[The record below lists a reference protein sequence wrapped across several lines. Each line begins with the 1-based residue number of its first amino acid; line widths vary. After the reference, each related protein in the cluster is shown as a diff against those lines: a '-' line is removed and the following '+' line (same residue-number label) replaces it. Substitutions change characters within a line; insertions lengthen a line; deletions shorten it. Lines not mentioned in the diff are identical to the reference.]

1 MKMKMVHVRELQ
13 KSVSKRRR
21 SGLAQDLGLLVFLFA
36 QLVAAL
42 VIAFCD
48 ESHRV
53 EYVTL
58 FAVMSAASLLAAYR
72 FRYLA
77 AGLTGLQLLTFT
89 VYSLFRALVQSV
101 AIVPMDYVWAFL
113 PLLSLLGIQL
123 FTHEMYKIEQVNE
136 MLNEQMESVV
146 LLDPLTGLYNLR
158 ALYIDLQRQ
167 MAFSSRNKTAIS
179 LMVVRLR
186 YADEL
191 HSLLTQKHFDML
203 VQRLAE
209 LLSDAVRLEDRCY
222 TVEPQN
228 GEFAILL
235 TCDKA
240 GSDVVRKRIEAAC
253 AERNAFSGIVDK
265 AIRTDLRIACVQYDE
280 SISNAIEFKHKV
292 DSEMQYDV

>member
-101 AIVPMDYVWAFL
+101 AIVPMDYAWAFL

-191 HSLLTQKHFDML
+191 HSLLSQKHFDML

-235 TCDKA
+235 TCDKT

-265 AIRTDLRIACVQYDE
+265 AIRTDLRIACVEYDE